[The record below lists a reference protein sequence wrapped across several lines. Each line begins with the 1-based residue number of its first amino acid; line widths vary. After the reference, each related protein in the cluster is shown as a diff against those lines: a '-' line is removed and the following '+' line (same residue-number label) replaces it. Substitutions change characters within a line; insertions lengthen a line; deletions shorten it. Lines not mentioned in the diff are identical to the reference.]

1 MRVLIV
7 TFWHYWFHV
16 FALSCLTRL
25 LQQENLWRHIFCDN
39 CVSCFFS
46 TMVTGG
52 QLERGRDVCFS
63 VLCVTDF
70 IMLLQVFTH

>member
-25 LQQENLWRHIFCDN
+25 LQQENLWRHIFCNN
-39 CVSCFFS
+39 CVSCFFFYD
-46 TMVTGG
+46 GH
-52 QLERGRDVCFS
+52 RGSVGTWKGCLLLGFVC
-63 VLCVTDF
+63 
-70 IMLLQVFTH
+70 H